1 MSQPPKGPGAVTS
14 GPPVPPSVQTDLT
27 SLAGGAS
34 PARRTLRSS
43 LGAGSSALASGAP
56 SGGPA
61 GKRGV
66 PDASQVKAESQQS
79 GEDPL
84 YVNLK
89 VKKQVRIDQL
99 RALNP
104 LPCTPFPLNTLQ
116 NGDVTHFRIKR
127 TAALV
132 KVNVHPPYH
141 LLHPTPP
148 YTAY

>member
-1 MSQPPKGPGAVTS
+1 MPSKGPGAVTS

-56 SGGPA
+56 SGGPEL
-61 GKRGV
+61 V

-89 VKKQVRIDQL
+89 VKKQVRIDLL

-116 NGDVTHFRIKR
+116 DGDVTHFRIKR

>member
-56 SGGPA
+56 SGGPEL
-61 GKRGV
+61 V

-79 GEDPL
+79 GKDPL

-89 VKKQVRIDQL
+89 VKKQVRIDRL
-99 RALNP
+99 RALNL
-104 LPCTPFPLNTLQ
+104 LPFMPLNTLQ
-116 NGDVTHFRIKR
+116 DGDVTHFRIKR
-127 TAALV
+127 TAALG
-132 KVNVHPPYH
+132 KVNVHPPYN
-141 LLHPTPP
+141 LLRPDPP
-148 YTAY
+148 YTAD